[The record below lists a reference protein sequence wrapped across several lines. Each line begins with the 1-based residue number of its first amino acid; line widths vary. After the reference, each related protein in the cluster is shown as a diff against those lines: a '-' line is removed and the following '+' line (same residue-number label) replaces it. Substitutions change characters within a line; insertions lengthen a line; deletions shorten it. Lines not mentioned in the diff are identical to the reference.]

1 MTPAARHTLLRGR
14 RPGAPYVTAPG
25 LPRAARALEAA
36 VQVVPRDPQYF
47 VLAGLF
53 VPACLGVV
61 AGFFVV
67 LLTSEYPEA
76 IRDFLVSAY
85 RYALR
90 VEAYVGLRPAFG
102 LPGGSGAVPDGA
114 LVCADSGTVAAGVL
128 ASSLLAPRS
137 KR

>member
-1 MTPAARHTLLRGR
+1 M
-14 RPGAPYVTAPG
+14 
-25 LPRAARALEAA
+25 
-36 VQVVPRDPQYF
+36 
-47 VLAGLF
+47 LAGLF

-90 VEAYVGLRPAFG
+90 VEAFVGLRPHRHSVCRVAQG
-102 LPGGSGAVPDGA
+102 LCQTEPWYARDSAHGASERSTAELDAGGASQALECCKHKSGSARLSRRAWNFEVTAVPPSRPLLVGA
-114 LVCADSGTVAAGVL
+114 WGAIG
-128 ASSLLAPRS
+128 S
-137 KR
+137 KI

>member
-1 MTPAARHTLLRGR
+1 M
-14 RPGAPYVTAPG
+14 
-25 LPRAARALEAA
+25 
-36 VQVVPRDPQYF
+36 
-47 VLAGLF
+47 LAGLF

-102 LPGGSGAVPDGA
+102 LPRGSGAVPDGA
-114 LVCADSGTVAAGVL
+114 LVCAEAVAQTQGSV
-128 ASSLLAPRS
+128 
-137 KR
+137 

>member
-1 MTPAARHTLLRGR
+1 M
-14 RPGAPYVTAPG
+14 
-25 LPRAARALEAA
+25 
-36 VQVVPRDPQYF
+36 
-47 VLAGLF
+47 LAGLF

-102 LPGGSGAVPDGA
+102 LPRGSGAVPDGA
-114 LVCADSGTVAAGVL
+114 LVCAELDDRHGSGASQEIANTTSRRVALAAQGSYVKQTVVAMLLG
-128 ASSLLAPRS
+128 SLR
-137 KR
+137 RW